1 VLLDFTGVLGV
12 PCCHYISRP
21 WGVGRSRYGGHDGAE
36 EGGWGCSRGG
46 LSLIGS
52 SGVRRSHEQALNPE
66 QGVEAHHR
74 KQGGSGS
81 PMRAV
86 VSHAAGGS
94 TRSAEQRCLWDGRL
108 SASPPHAAF
117 CDHHHNMVTIMRIVI
132 NNGLLASGSSG
143 RCRGRPLGHPAA
155 DGGGGGNPCCAAARP
170 VAAHL
175 TYHLDTSAVAALV
188 VTLLVRPSWY
198 CA

>member
-1 VLLDFTGVLGV
+1 VFWVSPAAITSADRGVSGGPGMAGMTALKRADGGVAGEGCRSSGRRVLGAV
-12 PCCHYISRP
+12 TNKLSIQSRVLKP
-21 WGVGRSRYGGHDGAE
+21 TIGSKADRDRRCGRSFRTRLADRRGPRSNDG
-36 EGGWGCSRGG
+36 
-46 LSLIGS
+46 
-52 SGVRRSHEQALNPE
+52 
-66 QGVEAHHR
+66 
-74 KQGGSGS
+74 
-81 PMRAV
+81 
-86 VSHAAGGS
+86 
-94 TRSAEQRCLWDGRL
+94 LWDGRL

-143 RCRGRPLGHPAA
+143 RSRGRPLGHPAA